1 MEQRKVPLT
10 MSRDCKYGPFRLE
23 FVQSGPTFVSLSR
36 HFHVLVNISEAG
48 FQRR

>member
-23 FVQSGPTFVSLSR
+23 FVQSRPTFASLLR
-36 HFHVLVNISEAG
+36 HFHVLVNVLEAG
-48 FQRR
+48 FQ